1 MSYLDVSPMITALRT
16 SPDTFEFTRG
26 GQLHHIPS
34 QHRFQFD
41 SSGQVRLDAQ
51 CSCSTL
57 RVRDEQQAPL
67 FQAFNEWRASY
78 WRPLEINR
86 QFAEHFD
93 PPTGLRKFLLWLTA
107 RLHRALMTRSH
118 REHERDKVAVP
129 AE

>member
-1 MSYLDVSPMITALRT
+1 MAYLDVSPMITALRT

-26 GQLHHIPS
+26 QLLHIPS
-34 QHRFQFD
+34 QHRFRFD
-41 SSGQVRLDAQ
+41 SSGNVRLDAE
-51 CSCSTL
+51 CSCAML

-67 FQAFNEWRASY
+67 FQAYNEWRASY

-93 PPTGLRKFLLWLTA
+93 PPTGLRKFLLALTA
-107 RLHRALMTRSH
+107 RLHRALKTRSH
-118 REHERDKVAVP
+118 RQHEHDKVAVP